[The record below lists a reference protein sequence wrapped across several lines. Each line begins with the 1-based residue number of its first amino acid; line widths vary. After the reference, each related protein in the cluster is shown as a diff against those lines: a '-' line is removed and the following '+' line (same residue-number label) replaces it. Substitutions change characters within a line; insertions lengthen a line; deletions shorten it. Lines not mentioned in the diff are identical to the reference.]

1 VAVEIPALLDRVRDH
16 SFWGAYLG
24 AKFAAEDEIG
34 LHLAVF
40 TEPFLSLVLSGQKT
54 LESRLSRCRIAPF
67 DAISPGD
74 VILVKAAGG
83 PIRGVALAQRIW
95 FFDLSSS
102 PIRTLRERFGHGI
115 CADEEFWDRKHD
127 AAFATIIEI
136 AEPVSIEPLDCDK
149 RDRRGWVTLRSRQS
163 QLPLW

>member
-1 VAVEIPALLDRVRDH
+1 
-16 SFWGAYLG
+16 
-24 AKFAAEDEIG
+24 
-34 LHLAVF
+34 
-40 TEPFLSLVLSGQKT
+40 LVLSGQKT
-54 LESRLSRCRIAPF
+54 VESRLSRCRIAPF

-74 VILVKAAGG
+74 VILIKAAGG

-95 FFDLSSS
+95 FFDLSSA
-102 PIRTLRERFGHGI
+102 PIRTLRERFGPGI
-115 CADEEFWDRKHD
+115 CADEEFWDSKND

-136 AEPVSIEPLDCDK
+136 AEPVSIQPLDCDK